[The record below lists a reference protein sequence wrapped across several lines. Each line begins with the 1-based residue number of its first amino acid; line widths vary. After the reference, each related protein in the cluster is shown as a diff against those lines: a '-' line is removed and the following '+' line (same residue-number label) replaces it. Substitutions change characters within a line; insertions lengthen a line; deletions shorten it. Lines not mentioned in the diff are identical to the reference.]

1 MCGEIT
7 LIFGGEKKHLDM
19 TTGERNEVEDIGID
33 IDPISLH
40 TGMRIRFVLQ
50 LFSHHDTFFFS

>member
-1 MCGEIT
+1 
-7 LIFGGEKKHLDM
+7 M